1 METSYIL
8 MLEVFTDKIR
18 VSDIAENTCGI
29 VLGQFDKDGH
39 VIRTLAELGH
49 FWTDDS
55 GLFSIIY

>member
-49 FWTDDS
+49 F
-55 GLFSIIY
+55 